1 MHHVEKGE
9 VVLQRTNV
17 DGGLVVLQRVRAG
30 WVAEASLEATR
41 YHCDGIVV
49 AATRLTRLPRVALRQ
64 ALRSDAG
71 FAARWVSMLNAEVRR
86 LRQRCERLTLNTV
99 RSRLLHLMETEA
111 GPQGLPIG
119 GGLKALSV
127 ELGVSHEALYRCV
140 ADLERVGAL
149 RRLPGPPRMIQLVGR
164 VASAGDAAGR

>member
-1 MHHVEKGE
+1 M
-9 VVLQRTNV
+9 LQRTNV
-17 DGGLVVLQRVRAG
+17 DGGLVVLQRVREG
-30 WVAEASLEATR
+30 WVAEASLEAAS
-41 YHCDGIVV
+41 YHCDGVAI
-49 AATRLTRLPRVALRQ
+49 AATRLNRLPRAALRQ

-71 FAARWVSMLNAEVRR
+71 FAARWLSMLNAEVRR
-86 LRQRCERLTLNTV
+86 LRQRYERLTLNTV
-99 RSRLLHLMETEA
+99 RARLLHLMETEA

-149 RRLPGPPRMIQLVGR
+149 RRLPGPPRMIQLVG
-164 VASAGDAAGR
+164 AAAGAGNAAGR